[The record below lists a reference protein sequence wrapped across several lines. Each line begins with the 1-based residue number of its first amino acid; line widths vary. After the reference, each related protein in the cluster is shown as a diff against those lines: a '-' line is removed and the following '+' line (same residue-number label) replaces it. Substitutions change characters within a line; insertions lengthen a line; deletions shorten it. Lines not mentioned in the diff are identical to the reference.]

1 MKSRSTCADYVKYLA
16 IMCFRCCLETY
27 LSSKYFLRQVDFHP
41 TVTASTMKELHLQE
55 LSSIRGGTTSCTALS
70 TVSGMT
76 AGAAF
81 AAATGSLAITGGAAM
96 LVFAPAIGGLSAACV
111 KSLY

>member
-1 MKSRSTCADYVKYLA
+1 MKK
-16 IMCFRCCLETY
+16 
-27 LSSKYFLRQVDFHP
+27 LSS
-41 TVTASTMKELHLQE
+41 QE
-55 LSSIRGGTTSCTALS
+55 LSSIEGGTTSCTALA
-70 TVSGMT
+70 TTTGWT

-96 LVFAPAIGGLSAACV
+96 LVFAPAIGGLSAACL

>member
-1 MKSRSTCADYVKYLA
+1 MKKLD
-16 IMCFRCCLETY
+16 
-27 LSSKYFLRQVDFHP
+27 P
-41 TVTASTMKELHLQE
+41 QE
-55 LSSIRGGTTSCTALS
+55 LSSIKGGTSDCTALA

-96 LVFAPAIGGLSAACV
+96 LVFAPAVGGLSAACV